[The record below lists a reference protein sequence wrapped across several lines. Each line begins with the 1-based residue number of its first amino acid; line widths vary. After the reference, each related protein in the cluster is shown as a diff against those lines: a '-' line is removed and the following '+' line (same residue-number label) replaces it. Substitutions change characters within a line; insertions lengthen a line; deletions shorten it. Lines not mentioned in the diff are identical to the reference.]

1 MQQRSFITLL
11 VAIIVLGGAIG
22 GALIGGIAIG
32 KSQGQ
37 EEADQDLFS
46 QFTERF
52 ADSDTEPGAFQPGMG
67 GGMMGGM
74 GGTMGTVDEIE
85 GDVITLETS
94 TDVVLVYITDDT
106 TIQMMTEG
114 SLDDIL
120 PGDSITVSGEAD
132 DDGSIEATNIF
143 ITSGLFTE

>member
-11 VAIIVLGGAIG
+11 VAIIVLGAAIG
-22 GALIGGIAIG
+22 GALFGGIAIG

-37 EEADQDLFS
+37 EEANQDLFS

-52 ADSDTEPGAFQPGMG
+52 ADSDMEPGTFQPGMG
-67 GGMMGGM
+67 GGMMGGV

-85 GDVITLETS
+85 GDVITLETP
-94 TDVVLVYITDDT
+94 TGVVLVYITDGT
-106 TIQMMTEG
+106 TIQKMTEG

-120 PGDSITVSGEAD
+120 PGDNITVSGEEE

-143 ITSGLFTE
+143 IASGLFTE